1 MPKLSAVLNDAAYQS
16 ADESLKTFYV
26 QNTETNDWWLN
37 VDEPA
42 KLDVAGSKSLQ
53 NKKDELK
60 RVHDEKK
67 AIADELA
74 AYKALGKEPD
84 DLKAALEAN
93 RPEEV
98 TRLVEKYEDEKRQI
112 ATSFKEPLEAA
123 QARAAKLE
131 AQVQNALIQSE
142 IAKLRDAY
150 GLNDA
155 ANFTLKEYIKVV
167 PREEGSDEFVVKV
180 FENGQEALVAGQPQT
195 PDQLIK
201 GFQEQKKYPWMFN
214 VSDGAGTGNTNRTT
228 NTGLNKQLEGLSP
241 VERLKEAR
249 KQGIT
254 A

>member
-1 MPKLSAVLNDAAYQS
+1 MPKLSAVLNDSAYQS

-26 QNTETNDWWLN
+26 QNTDTNEWWLN

-42 KLDVAGSKSLQ
+42 RLDVAGSKTLQ

-60 RVHDEKK
+60 RIHDEKK

-74 AYKALGKEPD
+74 AYKALGKSADE
-84 DLKAALEAN
+84 LKAALEAN

-98 TRLVEKYEDEKRQI
+98 TKMVKDHQDEIAALKR
-112 ATSFKEPLEAA
+112 SFEEPLESAK
-123 QARAAKLE
+123 ARAAKLE

-142 IAKLRDAY
+142 IAKLRDTY

-167 PREEGSDEFVVKV
+167 PKEEGSDEFVVKV

-214 VSDGAGTGNTNRTT
+214 VGDGAGTGNTNRTT
-228 NTGLNKQLEGLSP
+228 NSGLNKQLEGLP
-241 VERLKEAR
+241 AVERLKVAR
-249 KQGIT
+249 QNGAT
-254 A
+254 T

>member
-1 MPKLSAVLNDAAYQS
+1 MPKLSAVLNDAAYQA